1 LFVLSYVRSLF
12 NSGHL
17 LVFHSGES
25 TMELVYAALTLHE
38 AGKEVNEE
46 NLQSIVDAA
55 DLDVEDSE
63 VKALVAALE
72 DVDIEEAMETAVAA
86 GGAPAPSGGSSDEGG
101 EAEEEEADE
110 EGGDEDEADEDEAA
124 EGLGDLF

>member
-1 LFVLSYVRSLF
+1 
-12 NSGHL
+12 
-17 LVFHSGES
+17 
-25 TMELVYAALTLHE
+25 MELVYAALTLHE

-86 GGAPAPSGGSSDEGG
+86 GGAPAPSGGSADEGG

-110 EGGDEDEADEDEAA
+110 EGGDEEEAADEDEAA

>member
-1 LFVLSYVRSLF
+1 
-12 NSGHL
+12 
-17 LVFHSGES
+17 
-25 TMELVYAALTLHE
+25 MELVYAALTLNE

-72 DVDIEEAMETAVAA
+72 DVDIEEAMETAVATG
-86 GGAPAPSGGSSDEGG
+86 GGAAPSPSGGASEESSEEEAAEEGG
-101 EAEEEEADE
+101 EE
-110 EGGDEDEADEDEAA
+110 EGDDEDTPDEDEAA

>member
-1 LFVLSYVRSLF
+1 
-12 NSGHL
+12 
-17 LVFHSGES
+17 
-25 TMELVYAALTLHE
+25 MELVYAALTLNE
-38 AGKEVNEE
+38 AGKEVNED
-46 NLQSIVDAA
+46 NLEAIVDAA

-86 GGAPAPSGGSSDEGG
+86 GGASAAPSGGSSDEE
-101 EAEEEEADE
+101 EAEEESEEEAED
-110 EGGDEDEADEDEAA
+110 DEDDVDEDEAA